1 MYNFKPLGQHIS
13 IKLGMEVEADMR
25 NQKMVINKEKCIL
38 GGIMAVALLSVGIG
52 LASVLS
58 DTKGYKNNK
67 ENVIDLNEGIAGNT
81 DDEQDGGDDG
91 QESLVSLGNETGN
104 AGSSGGS
111 GNAGAAG
118 GSGSAGNSG
127 SRNTGNELYGEDD
140 SAGMTGSTGTA
151 GDSGLAG
158 DEGAGTEIS
167 SEEMPVAAGVAI
179 DPLEGYTFGE
189 NSVLMWPIAG
199 NIVMNYSM
207 DSTILH
213 KTLGTYKTNPA
224 INISAE
230 IGTNVGAAASGIVQS
245 IYDSEETGTTM
256 VIAVGSGYVTT
267 YGLLDNLAVEEGDSV
282 TAGQVIGTVGA
293 PTAYYVEEG
302 PNVYFAVS
310 KDGTP
315 VDPTEYLAE

>member
-1 MYNFKPLGQHIS
+1 MYNSKSLGQHIS

-58 DTKGYKNNK
+58 DSKSNSYNK

-81 DDEQDGGDDG
+81 DGSEGQEDEQEAGEDG
-91 QESLVSLGNETGN
+91 QESLVSLGNEAGN
-104 AGSSGGS
+104 AGGS
-111 GNAGAAG
+111 GNAGG
-118 GSGSAGNSG
+118 
-127 SRNTGNELYGEDD
+127 RNTGNELYGEDD
-140 SAGMTGSTGTA
+140 RTGMTGNAGTA
-151 GDSGLAG
+151 GGNSLAG
-158 DEGAGTEIS
+158 DEGEGTED

-230 IGTNVGAAASGIVQS
+230 VGTNVGAAASGIVQS

>member
-25 NQKMVINKEKCIL
+25 NTKMVINKEKCIL

-81 DDEQDGGDDG
+81 DDEKDGGDDG

-104 AGSSGGS
+104 AGGAGS
-111 GNAGAAG
+111 TGTAGS
-118 GSGSAGNSG
+118 SGSAGNSG

-151 GDSGLAG
+151 GTEEAG
-158 DEGAGTEIS
+158 

-315 VDPTEYLAE
+315 IDPTEYLAE

>member
-1 MYNFKPLGQHIS
+1 MYNSKSLGQHIS

-58 DTKGYKNNK
+58 DSKSNSYNK

-81 DDEQDGGDDG
+81 DGSEGQEDEQDAGEDG
-91 QESLVSLGNETGN
+91 QESLVSLGNEAKN
-104 AGSSGGS
+104 AGGS
-111 GNAGAAG
+111 GNTG
-118 GSGSAGNSG
+118 G
-127 SRNTGNELYGEDD
+127 RNTGNELYGEDD
-140 SAGMTGSTGTA
+140 RTGMIGNAGTA
-151 GDSGLAG
+151 GGSGLAG
-158 DEGAGTEIS
+158 DEGEGTEG

-315 VDPTEYLAE
+315 IDPTEYLAE

>member
-58 DTKGYKNNK
+58 DSKSNSYNK

-81 DDEQDGGDDG
+81 DDSEGQEDEQDAGDDG
-91 QESLVSLGNETGN
+91 QESLVSLGNEAGN
-104 AGSSGGS
+104 AGRGENAGGS
-111 GNAGAAG
+111 GNAGG
-118 GSGSAGNSG
+118 
-127 SRNTGNELYGEDD
+127 RNTGNELYGEDD
-140 SAGMTGSTGTA
+140 RTGMTGNAGTA
-151 GDSGLAG
+151 GGNGLAG
-158 DEGAGTEIS
+158 DEGEGTED

-230 IGTNVGAAASGIVQS
+230 VGTNVGAAASGIVQS

>member
-25 NQKMVINKEKCIL
+25 NTKMVINKEKCIL

-111 GNAGAAG
+111 GNAGTAG
-118 GSGSAGNSG
+118 SSGSAGNSG

-151 GDSGLAG
+151 GE
-158 DEGAGTEIS
+158 EGAG

-315 VDPTEYLAE
+315 IDPTEYLAE

>member
-1 MYNFKPLGQHIS
+1 MYNSKSLGQHIS

-58 DTKGYKNNK
+58 DSKSNSYNK

-81 DDEQDGGDDG
+81 DGSEGQEDEQEAGDDG
-91 QESLVSLGNETGN
+91 QESLVSLGNEASN
-104 AGSSGGS
+104 AGG
-111 GNAGAAG
+111 
-118 GSGSAGNSG
+118 
-127 SRNTGNELYGEDD
+127 RNTGSELYGEDD
-140 SAGMTGSTGTA
+140 RTGMTGNAGTA
-151 GDSGLAG
+151 GGSGLAG
-158 DEGAGTEIS
+158 DEGEVTED

-230 IGTNVGAAASGIVQS
+230 VGTNVGAAASGIVQS

>member
-25 NQKMVINKEKCIL
+25 NTKMVINKEKCIL

-81 DDEQDGGDDG
+81 DDEKDGGDDG
-91 QESLVSLGNETGN
+91 QESLVSLGSETGN

-111 GNAGAAG
+111 GNAGAAR

-151 GDSGLAG
+151 GE
-158 DEGAGTEIS
+158 EGAG

-282 TAGQVIGTVGA
+282 AAGQVIGTVGA

-315 VDPTEYLAE
+315 IDPTEYLAE

>member
-1 MYNFKPLGQHIS
+1 MYNSKSLGQHIS

-58 DTKGYKNNK
+58 DSKSNSYNK

-81 DDEQDGGDDG
+81 DGSEGQEDEQEAGDDG
-91 QESLVSLGNETGN
+91 QESLVSLGNEAGN
-104 AGSSGGS
+104 AGRGENAGGS
-111 GNAGAAG
+111 GNAGG
-118 GSGSAGNSG
+118 
-127 SRNTGNELYGEDD
+127 RNTGNELYGEDD
-140 SAGMTGSTGTA
+140 RTGMTGNAGTA
-151 GDSGLAG
+151 GGNGLAG
-158 DEGAGTEIS
+158 DEGEGTED

-230 IGTNVGAAASGIVQS
+230 VGTNVGAAASGIVQS

-282 TAGQVIGTVGA
+282 TVGQVIGTVGA

-315 VDPTEYLAE
+315 IDPTEYLAE

>member
-1 MYNFKPLGQHIS
+1 MYNSKSLGQHIS

-58 DTKGYKNNK
+58 DSKSNSYNK

-81 DDEQDGGDDG
+81 DGSEGQEDEQDAGEDG
-91 QESLVSLGNETGN
+91 QESLVSLGNEAKN
-104 AGSSGGS
+104 AGGS
-111 GNAGAAG
+111 GNAGG
-118 GSGSAGNSG
+118 
-127 SRNTGNELYGEDD
+127 RNTGNELYGEDD
-140 SAGMTGSTGTA
+140 RTGMTGNAGTA
-151 GDSGLAG
+151 GGNSLAG
-158 DEGAGTEIS
+158 DEGEGTED

-230 IGTNVGAAASGIVQS
+230 VGTNVGAAASGIVQS

-315 VDPTEYLAE
+315 IDPTEYLAE

>member
-1 MYNFKPLGQHIS
+1 MYNSKSLGQHIS

-58 DTKGYKNNK
+58 DSKNNSYNK

-81 DDEQDGGDDG
+81 DGSEGQEDEHEAGEDG
-91 QESLVSLGNETGN
+91 QESLVSLGNEARN
-104 AGSSGGS
+104 AGGS
-111 GNAGAAG
+111 GNAGG
-118 GSGSAGNSG
+118 
-127 SRNTGNELYGEDD
+127 RNTGNELYGEDD
-140 SAGMTGSTGTA
+140 RTGMTGNAGTA
-151 GDSGLAG
+151 GGNGLAG
-158 DEGAGTEIS
+158 DEGEGTED

-230 IGTNVGAAASGIVQS
+230 VGTNVGAAASGIVQS

-315 VDPTEYLAE
+315 IDPTEYLAE

>member
-25 NQKMVINKEKCIL
+25 NTKMVINKEKCIL

-104 AGSSGGS
+104 AG
-111 GNAGAAG
+111 NAG

-151 GDSGLAG
+151 GD
-158 DEGAGTEIS
+158 EGAGTEEAG

-213 KTLGTYKTNPA
+213 KTLGAYKTNPA

-315 VDPTEYLAE
+315 IDPTEYLAE

>member
-25 NQKMVINKEKCIL
+25 NTKMVINKEKCIL

-104 AGSSGGS
+104 AG
-111 GNAGAAG
+111 NAG

-140 SAGMTGSTGTA
+140 SAGMTGSTRT
-151 GDSGLAG
+151 AG
-158 DEGAGTEIS
+158 DEGAGTEEAG

-315 VDPTEYLAE
+315 IDPTEYLAE

>member
-1 MYNFKPLGQHIS
+1 MYNSKSLGQHIS

-58 DTKGYKNNK
+58 DSKSNSYNK

-81 DDEQDGGDDG
+81 DGSEGQEDEQDAGEDG
-91 QESLVSLGNETGN
+91 QESLVSLGNEAGN
-104 AGSSGGS
+104 AGRGENAGGS
-111 GNAGAAG
+111 GNAGG
-118 GSGSAGNSG
+118 
-127 SRNTGNELYGEDD
+127 RNTGNELYGEDD
-140 SAGMTGSTGTA
+140 RTGMTGNAGTA
-151 GDSGLAG
+151 GGNSLAG
-158 DEGAGTEIS
+158 DEGEGTED

-230 IGTNVGAAASGIVQS
+230 VGTNVGAAASGIVQS

-315 VDPTEYLAE
+315 IDPTEYLAE

>member
-25 NQKMVINKEKCIL
+25 NTKMVINKEKCIL

-104 AGSSGGS
+104 AG
-111 GNAGAAG
+111 NAG

-151 GDSGLAG
+151 GD
-158 DEGAGTEIS
+158 EGAGTEEAG

-315 VDPTEYLAE
+315 IDPTEYLAE

>member
-1 MYNFKPLGQHIS
+1 MYNSKSLGQHIS

-58 DTKGYKNNK
+58 DSKSNSYNK

-81 DDEQDGGDDG
+81 DGSEGQEDEQEYGDDG
-91 QESLVSLGNETGN
+91 QESLVSLGNEAGN
-104 AGSSGGS
+104 AGRGENAGGS
-111 GNAGAAG
+111 GNAGG
-118 GSGSAGNSG
+118 
-127 SRNTGNELYGEDD
+127 RNTGNELYGEDD
-140 SAGMTGSTGTA
+140 RTGMTGNAGTA
-151 GDSGLAG
+151 GGNGLAG
-158 DEGAGTEIS
+158 DEGEGTED

-230 IGTNVGAAASGIVQS
+230 VGTNVGAAASGIVQS

-282 TAGQVIGTVGA
+282 TVGQVIGTVGA

-315 VDPTEYLAE
+315 IDPTEYLAE

>member
-1 MYNFKPLGQHIS
+1 MYNSQSLGQHIS

-58 DTKGYKNNK
+58 DSKSNSYNK

-81 DDEQDGGDDG
+81 DGSEGQEDEQDAGDDG
-91 QESLVSLGNETGN
+91 QESLVSLGNEAGN
-104 AGSSGGS
+104 AGRGENAGGS
-111 GNAGAAG
+111 GNAGG
-118 GSGSAGNSG
+118 
-127 SRNTGNELYGEDD
+127 RNTGSELYGEDD
-140 SAGMTGSTGTA
+140 RTGMTGNAGTA
-151 GDSGLAG
+151 GGNGLAG
-158 DEGAGTEIS
+158 DEGEGTED

-230 IGTNVGAAASGIVQS
+230 VGTNVGAAASGIVQS

>member
-1 MYNFKPLGQHIS
+1 MYNSKSLGQHIS

-58 DTKGYKNNK
+58 DSKSNSYNK

-81 DDEQDGGDDG
+81 DGSEGQEDEQDAGEDG
-91 QESLVSLGNETGN
+91 QESLVSLGNEAGN
-104 AGSSGGS
+104 AGRGENAGGS
-111 GNAGAAG
+111 GNAGG
-118 GSGSAGNSG
+118 
-127 SRNTGNELYGEDD
+127 RNIGNELYGEDD
-140 SAGMTGSTGTA
+140 RTGMTGNAGTA
-151 GDSGLAG
+151 GGNSLAG
-158 DEGAGTEIS
+158 DEGEGTED

-230 IGTNVGAAASGIVQS
+230 VGTNVGAAASGIVQS

>member
-1 MYNFKPLGQHIS
+1 MYNSKSLGQHIS

-58 DTKGYKNNK
+58 DSKSNSYNK

-81 DDEQDGGDDG
+81 DDSEGQEDEQDAGDDG
-91 QESLVSLGNETGN
+91 QESLVSLGNEARN
-104 AGSSGGS
+104 AGGS
-111 GNAGAAG
+111 GNAGG
-118 GSGSAGNSG
+118 
-127 SRNTGNELYGEDD
+127 RNTGNELYGEDD
-140 SAGMTGSTGTA
+140 RTGMTGNAGTA
-151 GDSGLAG
+151 GGNGLAG
-158 DEGAGTEIS
+158 DEGEGTED

-230 IGTNVGAAASGIVQS
+230 VGTNVGAAASGIVQS

>member
-1 MYNFKPLGQHIS
+1 MYNSKSLGQHIS

-58 DTKGYKNNK
+58 DSKSNSYNK

-81 DDEQDGGDDG
+81 DGSEGQEDEQESGEDG
-91 QESLVSLGNETGN
+91 QESLVSLGNEAGRGEN
-104 AGSSGGS
+104 AGGS
-111 GNAGAAG
+111 GNAGG
-118 GSGSAGNSG
+118 
-127 SRNTGNELYGEDD
+127 RNTGSELYGEDD
-140 SAGMTGSTGTA
+140 RTGMTGNAGTA
-151 GDSGLAG
+151 GGNSLAG
-158 DEGAGTEIS
+158 DEGEGTED

-230 IGTNVGAAASGIVQS
+230 VGTNVGAAASGIVQS

>member
-25 NQKMVINKEKCIL
+25 NTKMVINKEKCIL

-104 AGSSGGS
+104 AGGAGS
-111 GNAGAAG
+111 TGT
-118 GSGSAGNSG
+118 AGNSG

-151 GDSGLAG
+151 GD
-158 DEGAGTEIS
+158 EGAGTEEAG

-207 DSTILH
+207 DSTVLH

-315 VDPTEYLAE
+315 IDPTEYLAE

>member
-1 MYNFKPLGQHIS
+1 MYNSKSLGQHIS

-81 DDEQDGGDDG
+81 DDEKDGGDDG
-91 QESLVSLGNETGN
+91 QESLVSLGSETGN

-118 GSGSAGNSG
+118 SSGSAGNSG

-151 GDSGLAG
+151 GE
-158 DEGAGTEIS
+158 EGAGTEEAG

-315 VDPTEYLAE
+315 IDPTEYLAE

>member
-1 MYNFKPLGQHIS
+1 MYNSKSLGQHIS

-58 DTKGYKNNK
+58 DSKSNSYNK

-81 DDEQDGGDDG
+81 DGSEGQEDEQDAGEDG
-91 QESLVSLGNETGN
+91 QESLVSLGKEARN
-104 AGSSGGS
+104 AGG
-111 GNAGAAG
+111 
-118 GSGSAGNSG
+118 
-127 SRNTGNELYGEDD
+127 RNTGNELYGEDD
-140 SAGMTGSTGTA
+140 RTGMTGNAGTA
-151 GDSGLAG
+151 GGNGLAG
-158 DEGAGTEIS
+158 DEGEGTED

-230 IGTNVGAAASGIVQS
+230 VGTNVGAAASGIVQS